1 MYRVTTPTIVIQIDD
16 DTFDMSSIDIC
27 HIAIANNS
35 GRNLKIFN
43 PTDIDTVKRII
54 YLDLSQ
60 EDTKLYETGDIDIQL
75 KIKLNNGKVVPSEIM
90 RTTMQRIME
99 EDIL

>member
-35 GRNLKIFN
+35 K
-43 PTDIDTVKRII
+43 
-54 YLDLSQ
+54 
-60 EDTKLYETGDIDIQL
+60 
-75 KIKLNNGKVVPSEIM
+75 
-90 RTTMQRIME
+90 
-99 EDIL
+99 